1 MKPHLVPIYEPR
13 TAAEVYR
20 NVKEVRA
27 RMAASEIARTLELN
41 AEVARA
47 RAERIR
53 REAEMARAHREK
65 SAALKAEREKIAA
78 DEEAR
83 RASALERLGITRSG
97 RDIIDYSKRDTPHEY
112 LALLCA
118 ERGVDVADIV
128 GASRVASVL
137 SKRHAIIFD
146 MKQRFPDL
154 SSVQIGKMFFRD
166 HTTILNSLMRE
177 SKRRGLT

>member
-78 DEEAR
+78 ENEAR
-83 RASALERLGITRSG
+83 RIRALERLNIIRSG
-97 RDIIDYSKRDTPHEY
+97 RDVIDYSKRETPLEY
-112 LALLCA
+112 LVLLCA
-118 ERGVDVADIV
+118 ERGVEVADIV
-128 GASRVASVL
+128 GTSQSGGIVP
-137 SKRHAIIFD
+137 KRHAIIFE
-146 MKQRFPDL
+146 MRIQFPKL
-154 SSVQIGKMFFRD
+154 SSVQLGKMFFRD
-166 HTTILNSLMRE
+166 HSTILYALRLE
-177 SKRRGLT
+177 AARRGLP